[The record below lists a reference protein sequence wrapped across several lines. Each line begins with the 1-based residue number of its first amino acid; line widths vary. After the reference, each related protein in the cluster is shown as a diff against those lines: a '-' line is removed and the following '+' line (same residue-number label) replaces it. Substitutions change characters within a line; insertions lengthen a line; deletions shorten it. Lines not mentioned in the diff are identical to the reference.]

1 MMYAV
6 ILVEVVAA
14 LLLVWKAVEA
24 FTRMSRCTRWP
35 YAAAWASLGGAA
47 ATTVAAALEGSLVA
61 DWRTALVLAAVAVE
75 VCVDRRW
82 GGGASLPAVF
92 RRGGR
97 GQ

>member
-1 MMYAV
+1 MMHAV
-6 ILVEVVAA
+6 ILVEVLAA

-35 YAAAWASLGGAA
+35 YAAAWAALGGAA
-47 ATTVAAALEGSLVA
+47 ATTIAAALEGSLVA
-61 DWRTALVLAAVAVE
+61 DWRTALVLAAVAVG

-82 GGGASLPAVF
+82 GGERLLAVF